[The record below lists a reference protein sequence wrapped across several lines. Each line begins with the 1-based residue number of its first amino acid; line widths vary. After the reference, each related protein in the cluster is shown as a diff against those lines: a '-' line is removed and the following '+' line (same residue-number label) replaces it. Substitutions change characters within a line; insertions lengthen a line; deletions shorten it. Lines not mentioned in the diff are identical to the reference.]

1 MGVTRNIRRAAR
13 PWLLAAVIGVLAV
26 PAAWGDEG
34 GRDAGEAILKARC
47 AGCHNLQGPAP
58 ASLEALRDRKGPD
71 LSFAG
76 DKYRPEWVAAWLQA
90 PKRIRPA
97 GMFYGRHI
105 KPGAQWDQVDTT
117 TLKPHVKL
125 STDDAEAVA
134 AALATRTPNRERLAK
149 VTVAPASISIMMGDL
164 MFEKFK
170 GCIAC
175 HQSGPDYGGFSGP
188 ELYTAARRLTPAYLY
203 SYMQN
208 PQAWDP
214 KIWMPNM
221 HLSETDLNKLVR
233 YLELVAREVEKPDEE
248 GDE

>member
-1 MGVTRNIRRAAR
+1 MGVTRDIPRAAR
-13 PWLLAAVIGVLAV
+13 PWLLAAALCVLAV
-26 PAAWGDEG
+26 PAAWGGEG
-34 GRDAGEAILKARC
+34 GRDAGEAILKDRC
-47 AGCHNLQGPAP
+47 ASCHSLEGPAP
-58 ASLEALRDRKGPD
+58 ATLEALRDRKGPD

-76 DKYRPEWVAAWLQA
+76 DKYRSEWVAAWLQA
-90 PKRIRPA
+90 PARIRPA

-117 TLKPHVKL
+117 TLKPHPKL
-125 STDDAEAVA
+125 PADEARAVA
-134 AALATRTPNRERLAK
+134 AALAARTPNRERLAK
-149 VTVAPASISIMMGDL
+149 VTVEPASISIMMGDL

-188 ELYTAARRLTPAYLY
+188 ELYTAARRLKPAYLY
-203 SYMQN
+203 SYMAD

-214 KIWMPNM
+214 KIWMPDM
-221 HLSETDLNKLVR
+221 HLSATDLNKLVR
-233 YLELVAREVEKPDEE
+233 YLELVAREHEKAGEA